1 VIDIKALRDDPD
13 GVKAEYRDGVLALF
27 LPRAESEKPKS
38 IKVA

>member
-1 VIDIKALRDDPD
+1 VR
-13 GVKAEYRDGVLALF
+13 EYDLPGFRAFGTFGILALF